1 MIPIP
6 HVFSGDFYVMFNCK
20 GKKLVI
26 KLRNAQPE
34 TKSKDY
40 SRLGDI
46 LPYFKCKKVRYGRAA
61 NKEFQVFIFDDTE
74 TN

>member
-1 MIPIP
+1 M
-6 HVFSGDFYVMFNCK
+6 
-20 GKKLVI
+20 LRELI

-46 LPYFKCKKVRYGRAA
+46 LAYFKCKKVRYGRAA
-61 NKEFQVFIFDDTE
+61 NKEFKVFSSDDTE
-74 TN
+74 IN